1 MIILPGYSFTLTNFT
16 NFISSLCTETSRPN
30 CPMTETAQTETA
42 QTKRQPVIL
51 AQTTCD
57 FESIECFIIFLQLQL
72 VVCAF
77 QIKRWKLP
85 CISPAYWQ
93 YLRYSVV
100 GRHREWWT
108 SRLFA
113 SSQCT
118 RAFCS
123 VSISNNQW
131 FVGPRRFTLPN
142 YAFRKQILYLGFNV
156 SSIPRTITMRRHAY
170 TTPVWRKTIEQW
182 RTFHSCCRFL
192 FAGMIPPAPV
202 SYRRIRTQHVHA
214 VVENLGRV
222 RRRCTISS
230 LIPRSHLGTEYRST
244 LVRRHSG
251 QTRILAMNPRSRTH
265 CESRDKWTDVVI

>member
-1 MIILPGYSFTLTNFT
+1 MYRNVA
-16 NFISSLCTETSRPN
+16 TELSHDRN
-30 CPMTETAQTETA
+30 GSDRNGSDRTAQI
-42 QTKRQPVIL
+42 KRQPVIL
-51 AQTTCD
+51 PQTTCD

-93 YLRYSVV
+93 YLRSSVV
-100 GRHREWWT
+100 GRHREWWI

-142 YAFRKQILYLGFNV
+142 YAFRKQILYLGFNA

-182 RTFHSCCRFL
+182 RTFHSCC
-192 FAGMIPPAPV
+192 
-202 SYRRIRTQHVHA
+202 SH
-214 VVENLGRV
+214 
-222 RRRCTISS
+222 CTGFSS
-230 LIPRSHLGTEYRST
+230 LGWYHQFRYRTVVYEHNTFMLS
-244 LVRRHSG
+244 LK
-251 QTRILAMNPRSRTH
+251 ILA
-265 CESRDKWTDVVI
+265 E